1 MEGVGHPPLLMLDPR
16 CVCLPS
22 QDGEIGCPKGM
33 AGTTL
38 CEWEGQSK
46 VQMLFE
52 RADAVSMTAVSMSS
66 PQKFTT
72 CTPCR
77 EMSWKKSKSQKLKSG
92 EEKDTKIIKMRPV
105 D

>member
-1 MEGVGHPPLLMLDPR
+1 MEGVGHPPLLMLDQR
-16 CVCLPS
+16 CVYLPS
-22 QDGEIGCPKGM
+22 QDGGIGCPKGM
-33 AGTTL
+33 AGTPL

-77 EMSWKKSKSQKLKSG
+77 EMSWKKASHRSSSL
-92 EEKDTKIIKMRPV
+92 EKKKILNN
-105 D
+105 